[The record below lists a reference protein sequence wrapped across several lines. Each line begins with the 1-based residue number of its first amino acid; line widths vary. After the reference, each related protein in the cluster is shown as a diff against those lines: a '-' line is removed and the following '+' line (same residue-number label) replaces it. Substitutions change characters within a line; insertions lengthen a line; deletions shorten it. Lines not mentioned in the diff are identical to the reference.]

1 MKYFQLGLGT
11 LANNLTNIE
20 KLAIR
25 TGCKKKYTNKDE
37 NLSKKFN
44 VLTGKHQEWVFDYLS
59 TGKGTIPY
67 EMITRYD
74 SLDIVPFSPTQF
86 LL

>member
-25 TGCKKKYTNKDE
+25 TGCKKNIQIKMKIFLKNLTYLQE
-37 NLSKKFN
+37 NIKNGCLIIY
-44 VLTGKHQEWVFDYLS
+44 QQAREQ
-59 TGKGTIPY
+59 
-67 EMITRYD
+67 
-74 SLDIVPFSPTQF
+74 SPMK
-86 LL
+86 